1 MSTFEFLRKGIQK
14 TENSF
19 LWLGPPIGQG
29 QPLSRGPRALL
40 QVHPQSPPS
49 LFGPLVRGA
58 LPNRASSTR
67 YTRVPP
73 AGTSLPPL
81 PTAPPRALQLAA
93 RPAPSGWLLAPAP
106 IWPFW
111 RSLATHAPVP
121 RLAVATRTR
130 HHWPPLLRTPT
141 PAQTATKG
149 QRSRLTGAVF
159 EATHPGSASHG
170 TLRLQRRTPLVLA
183 AAPDRAPDPPDQH
196 FAPIEPC
203 AYKRGTHTTCP
214 SPRRCL
220 FPLVSAT
227 TGLPCPTTAACRCQ
241 ATSQS
246 SLSCA
251 QVQGIH
257 HASEELS
264 VPLDPP
270 LSHRSATAPVSRLF
284 FSGKRHH
291 RPPLSCRRDSSSP
304 GRLTVFPLMCIGP
317 REPSCLGGALERT
330 GPLSPERHRAGVVDA
345 VSFLR

>member
-1 MSTFEFLRKGIQK
+1 
-14 TENSF
+14 
-19 LWLGPPIGQG
+19 
-29 QPLSRGPRALL
+29 
-40 QVHPQSPPS
+40 
-49 LFGPLVRGA
+49 
-58 LPNRASSTR
+58 
-67 YTRVPP
+67 
-73 AGTSLPPL
+73 
-81 PTAPPRALQLAA
+81 
-93 RPAPSGWLLAPAP
+93 
-106 IWPFW
+106 
-111 RSLATHAPVP
+111 
-121 RLAVATRTR
+121 
-130 HHWPPLLRTPT
+130 
-141 PAQTATKG
+141 
-149 QRSRLTGAVF
+149 LTGAVF

-251 QVQGIH
+251 QVQGSH

-317 REPSCLGGALERT
+317 KGAIVPRRSSRT
-330 GPLSPERHRAGVVDA
+330 HRTSLAGASSRRCRGRRLFSPVSTTTSLPCPATTARRRQAASQSSLSHV
-345 VSFLR
+345 